1 MRKQIFFLSV
11 GLILLAIC
19 SCDKSVQNDTETDAA
34 MAKVKRRATAM
45 YQPSEL
51 GNFFVNP
58 DLDDEFQLSEAE
70 IVEELMSWGFL
81 EYDDPVEITPIYQEN
96 IIPAFFKSLIVEP
109 ESNEWYGI
117 NVDEVMNTYR
127 EFPSIAFYVINS
139 ESGKSFLTTAD
150 RRFPCNLI
158 DYRSEYLDPDI
169 ITVQEDIIHDLY
181 ESCET
186 LSFAEFDSITLAFF
200 RERFG
205 ASISDDRFEL
215 KVCCWKFQAY
225 RPDFEHWYDCRPI
238 GVVESLSLLPIDMR
252 WGQSKIFGD
261 CDHNQKIGSI
271 VVSILKLLCFS
282 NYSGL
287 LLDEYFDGSI
297 ASYNIEEL
305 NYFAWKLYHYIEDV
319 NCFPT
324 LTGIRILANC
334 GFQLYDTGEV
344 HMQDVRSQ
352 IDAEKLVLAEDRNG
366 NWLLIC
372 GYKKKRTT
380 CDSWY
385 IYDYDYNK
393 CEPYTNSWYYGIKYK
408 MYYY

>member
-1 MRKQIFFLSV
+1 M
-11 GLILLAIC
+11 
-19 SCDKSVQNDTETDAA
+19 QNETETNAT
-34 MAKVKRRATAM
+34 MAKVKKRATTGVR
-45 YQPSEL
+45 SFEL
-51 GNFFVNP
+51 GNFVVNP
-58 DLDDEFQLSEAE
+58 ALDDEFQLSEAE
-70 IVEELMSWGFL
+70 IVEELVYFGFL
-81 EYDDPVEITPIYQEN
+81 EENEPVDITPIYSER
-96 IIPAFFKSLIVEP
+96 IIPLFFKSLIVEP

-158 DYRSEYLDPDI
+158 DYRSEYLEPGI
-169 ITVQEDIIHDLY
+169 ITLQEDIIDDLY
-181 ESCET
+181 ERGET
-186 LSFAEFDSITLAFF
+186 LSFAEWDSITRVDF
-200 RERFG
+200 RERYG

-225 RPDFEHWYDCRPI
+225 RPDFEHWYDCRFNGIVGNP
-238 GVVESLSLLPIDMR
+238 SLLPIDMR
-252 WGQSKIFGD
+252 WGQSEIFGD

-305 NYFAWKLYHYIEDV
+305 NYFAWKLYHVIEEV
-319 NCFPT
+319 GPLQT
-324 LTGIRILANC
+324 LAGILILANC
-334 GFQLYDTGEV
+334 GFQIYDTDEV

-352 IDAEKLVLAEDRNG
+352 IDAEKLVIAEDRNG

-372 GYKKKRTT
+372 GYKEKRTT

-385 IYDYDYNK
+385 LYDYDYNK
-393 CEPYTNSWYYGIKYK
+393 CEPYTNSWYYGLKYK
-408 MYYY
+408 IYYY